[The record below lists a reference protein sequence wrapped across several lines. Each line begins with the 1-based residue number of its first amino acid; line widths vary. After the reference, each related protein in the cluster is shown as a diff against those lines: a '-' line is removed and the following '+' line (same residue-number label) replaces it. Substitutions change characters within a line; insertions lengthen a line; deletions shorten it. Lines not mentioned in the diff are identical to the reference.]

1 MLNNVSV
8 MASSVPSDSHIN
20 HGHHG
25 VDDAVKTSVSLNVRD
40 KNKQNDTNYTTCARL
55 NIPPCV
61 RISS

>member
-25 VDDAVKTSVSLNVRD
+25 VDDAVKHLSLSTYVI
-40 KNKQNDTNYTTCARL
+40 KTNKMIRTTRL
-55 NIPPCV
+55 V
-61 RISS
+61 HA